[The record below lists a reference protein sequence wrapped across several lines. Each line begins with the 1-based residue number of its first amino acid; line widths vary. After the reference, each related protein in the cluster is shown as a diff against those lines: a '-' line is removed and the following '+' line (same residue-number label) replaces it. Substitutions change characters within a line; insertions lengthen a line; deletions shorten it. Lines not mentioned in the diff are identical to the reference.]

1 MSLGRIAV
9 VGQGYVGLPLSIC
22 AAEAGWNV
30 VGIDVNSEIVQSL
43 GHGISHIEDV
53 DSTRI
58 KVLLDSF
65 YEVTTDFSMIKN
77 CKVVIIC
84 VPTPLDKNNKPDL
97 HYLTIA
103 ANLVADNIEDNTLI
117 ISESTS
123 FPGTL
128 RNIVAA
134 EIMNK
139 NRNKKLKFAVAPE
152 RVNPGDK
159 NWNQKN
165 TPRLVGGID
174 ELSTLEAI
182 AFYKTICDQ
191 VFATSTP
198 EVAETAKLLE
208 NSFRLINISMINEF
222 SRICLDSGI
231 PVREVIDAAATK
243 PYGFMPFW
251 PSSGIGGHCIPID
264 PVYLTEWAKS
274 KGHNLSFIETASQFN
289 MQLGELLI
297 QRIEN
302 HGFKIGQGSRVLIL
316 GVSYKPGISD
326 SRETPANSIRD
337 AIKKRGGE
345 IEWFDPLVIEWN
357 GETQS
362 SLTSHFDFAIISTN
376 QSGLPINRILEK
388 DITIFDATFSQ
399 INPKILQI

>member
-123 FPGTL
+123 FPGT
-128 RNIVAA
+128 
-134 EIMNK
+134 
-139 NRNKKLKFAVAPE
+139 
-152 RVNPGDK
+152 
-159 NWNQKN
+159 
-165 TPRLVGGID
+165 
-174 ELSTLEAI
+174 
-182 AFYKTICDQ
+182 
-191 VFATSTP
+191 
-198 EVAETAKLLE
+198 
-208 NSFRLINISMINEF
+208 
-222 SRICLDSGI
+222 
-231 PVREVIDAAATK
+231 
-243 PYGFMPFW
+243 
-251 PSSGIGGHCIPID
+251 
-264 PVYLTEWAKS
+264 
-274 KGHNLSFIETASQFN
+274 
-289 MQLGELLI
+289 
-297 QRIEN
+297 
-302 HGFKIGQGSRVLIL
+302 
-316 GVSYKPGISD
+316 
-326 SRETPANSIRD
+326 
-337 AIKKRGGE
+337 
-345 IEWFDPLVIEWN
+345 
-357 GETQS
+357 
-362 SLTSHFDFAIISTN
+362 
-376 QSGLPINRILEK
+376 
-388 DITIFDATFSQ
+388 
-399 INPKILQI
+399 